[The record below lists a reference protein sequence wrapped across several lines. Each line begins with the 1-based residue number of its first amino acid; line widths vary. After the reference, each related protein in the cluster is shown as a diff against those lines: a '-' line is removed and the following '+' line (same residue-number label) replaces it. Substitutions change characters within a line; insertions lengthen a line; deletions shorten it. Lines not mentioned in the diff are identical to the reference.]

1 MARWPITL
9 MSPREALMWLVPG
22 AIAFVVTW
30 ILYQAGAASFLVMTI
45 AVAGF
50 LPSAWVVAWGHFKFR
65 SFYEVKRTRADLW
78 TMFHATVIPLI
89 ALGLCMGLS
98 ILALESPHR

>member
-1 MARWPITL
+1 MGRWPVISV
-9 MSPREALMWLVPG
+9 SPRQASVWLVPG
-22 AIAFVVTW
+22 VVAFVITW
-30 ILYQAGAASFLVMTI
+30 ILYKAGAASFLVVTI
-45 AVAGF
+45 AAAGF
-50 LPSAWVVAWGHFKFR
+50 LPSAWIVAWGHFKFR

-78 TMFHATVIPLI
+78 TMFYATVIPLI